1 MIRLLKDLCRRIA
14 MAQAPRGEGPA
25 MDFVCNICGG
35 TNRAAPVAQVQGRET
50 PSCRHCGS
58 ILRFRA
64 VLHAL
69 SMELY
74 GRALVV
80 EGFPTDKSIAGLGMS
95 DHETY
100 ARKLARKLDYAN
112 TFYHDEPRL
121 DITAIPAD
129 AVGRYRFLIS
139 SDVFEHIPLFALDAA
154 FRNSRRLLRDDGFFL
169 FTVPYVKTG
178 ETREHFPRLHD
189 FRIEQTGGRYV
200 LRNKTAEGEEETFEN
215 LVFHGGPGSTL
226 EMRRFSEADLLRRLK
241 AAGFSSI
248 HLYEGPVP
256 DFGILWPPGSAV
268 PIVARA

>member
-1 MIRLLKDLCRRIA
+1 MIRWLDGLHRRIV
-14 MAQAPRGEGPA
+14 MARAPRSGGPT
-25 MDFVCNICGG
+25 MDFICNICGG
-35 TNRAAPVAQVQGRET
+35 TNRGAPVEQVQGRET

-64 VLHAL
+64 VMHAL

-80 EGFPTDKSIAGLGMS
+80 EGFPTDKSISGLGMS

-100 ARKLARKLDYAN
+100 ARKLERKLSYAN
-112 TFYHDEPRL
+112 TFYHAEPRL
-121 DITAIPAD
+121 DITAIAD
-129 AVGRYRFLIS
+129 DAIGRHRFLIS

-189 FRIEQTGGRYV
+189 FRIDKINGRYV

-226 EMRRFSEADLLRRLK
+226 EMRLFSEADLMRRLK

-248 HLYEGPVP
+248 HCYEGPVP
-256 DFGILWPPGSAV
+256 EFGILWPPGSAV

>member
-1 MIRLLKDLCRRIA
+1 MIRWLDGLHRRIA
-14 MAQAPRGEGPA
+14 MARAPRGGPA

-35 TNRAAPVAQVQGRET
+35 TNRGAPIEQVQGRET

-64 VLHAL
+64 VMHAL

-100 ARKLARKLDYAN
+100 ARKLARKLAYVN

-121 DITAIPAD
+121 DITAIPDD
-129 AVGRYRFLIS
+129 AVGRNRFLIS

-169 FTVPYVKTG
+169 FTVPYDKTG

-189 FRIEQTGGRYV
+189 FRIDQIDGRYAT
-200 LRNKTAEGEEETFEN
+200 RPRRAKKRRSKIWSSTAGPAPPWKC
-215 LVFHGGPGSTL
+215 GGSPKRICG
-226 EMRRFSEADLLRRLK
+226 
-241 AAGFSSI
+241 AG
-248 HLYEGPVP
+248 
-256 DFGILWPPGSAV
+256 
-268 PIVARA
+268 